1 MGKEYKMNDK
11 GYYYTKI
18 SAYEREIAACNI
30 AISKKNQQASELASL
45 KSKIFRYSEVFD
57 EVQRNRRNSL
67 SLAVGELFSRKR
79 YSQRIVQSFEQGMNE
94 LLSGSEQKS
103 VFDGLIVAEETVA
116 EKIRRLNN
124 EIEECY
130 RQISEYND
138 SIAECR
144 REIRRIEEREREYG
158 RYRY

>member
-1 MGKEYKMNDK
+1 MFIIQRKSCFERNFLGKEYKMNDK

-79 YSQRIVQSFEQGMNE
+79 
-94 LLSGSEQKS
+94 
-103 VFDGLIVAEETVA
+103 
-116 EKIRRLNN
+116 NN